1 MELASGN
8 SLNIE
13 FKGGRV
19 DCPHSPSEIAEHV
32 FPNPN
37 MNRTVM
43 MNWFKKDLN
52 GFDMD
57 ENEVRYYM
65 YFSRSKSKSSL

>member
-1 MELASGN
+1 M
-8 SLNIE
+8 NIE

-19 DCPHSPSEIAEHV
+19 DCPHSPSEVDVHE

-37 MNRTVM
+37 MNRNDM
-43 MNWFKKDLN
+43 MNWFKNNAN

-65 YFSRSKSKSSL
+65 YFSRKKSKSSL